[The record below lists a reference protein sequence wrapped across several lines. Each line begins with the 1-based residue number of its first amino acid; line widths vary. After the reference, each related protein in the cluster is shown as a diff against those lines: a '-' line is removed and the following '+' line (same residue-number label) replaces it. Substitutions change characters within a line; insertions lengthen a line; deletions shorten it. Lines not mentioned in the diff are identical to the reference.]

1 MMMFLTGKK
10 QMSNEFISVHS
21 MSTSYSPKSSRTKI
35 SDDLY
40 QHIIALIESGT
51 FQIGQRVP
59 SIRALSLEL
68 GFGKNTVENVYSR
81 LIGDGY
87 LISKGPAGTYVA
99 SRSPTSESQSTTTSS
114 NSVMHQSIYDEGTT
128 FKKLQIGLPAIDLF
142 PRKYWSS
149 LFKRKIAE
157 THSSLFY
164 PHSTGLRKLRESITR
179 YAGLSRGILC
189 DPDQVFIS
197 SGFRGALNLLIRA
210 LTEPMDTVFLEDP
223 CFPPTLDIVRSSG
236 AHIVPVPVDTNGL
249 QISDALKRYPNV
261 KFIIVTAN
269 HQSPLG
275 CVLGD
280 DNRNT
285 LLDWSEKNGTFII
298 EDDYD
303 SEFRYDNKPLP
314 TLSSNKNYK
323 KANVIYIG
331 SFSKLINPNLRLGF
345 FIVPKCMIPKITD
358 FYQRFID
365 GFPILTQSVLS
376 EFMDSGNFAKHLNKM
391 RNNYKKRQIFLEKSL
406 DRYVSDIFHVKNFN
420 HGLNTLL
427 LLKNCFKC
435 DDLELMKVAQQ
446 ENFGIGCIS
455 NRQIERRDLSGLIL
469 SFSNLKTQEEA
480 YKIISDFDRVIRPY
494 VSSK

>member
-1 MMMFLTGKK
+1 
-10 QMSNEFISVHS
+10 MSNELINIDA
-21 MSTSYSPKSSRTKI
+21 MGTNYSPKSSRTGI
-35 SDDLY
+35 GDSLY
-40 QHIIALIESGT
+40 QQIISLIDSGT

-68 GFGKNTVENVYSR
+68 GVGKNTVESVYSR

-87 LISKGPAGTYVA
+87 LVSKGPSGTYVA
-99 SRSPTSESQSTTTSS
+99 NRSLPPESVHTKTAT
-114 NSVMHQSIYDEGTT
+114 NSFKHRSIYAEGTT

-142 PRKYWSS
+142 PAKYWSS
-149 LFKRKIAE
+149 LLKRKIAE
-157 THSSLFY
+157 THNSLFY
-164 PHSTGLRKLRESITR
+164 PHSTGLKKLKESITR
-179 YAGLSRGILC
+179 YVGLSRGIVC
-189 DPDQVFIS
+189 EPDQVFIS
-197 SGFRGALNLLIRA
+197 SGFRGALNLLMQA
-210 LTEPMDTVFLEDP
+210 LGEPDDTVFLEDP
-223 CFPPTLDIVRSSG
+223 CFPPTLDIVKSSG
-236 AHIVPVPVDTNGL
+236 AHIVAVPVDHNGM
-249 QISDALKRYPNV
+249 QISDALKNHPDV

-275 CVLGD
+275 YVLGD

-314 TLSSNKNYK
+314 ALTSLNNHRN
-323 KANVIYIG
+323 ANIIYIG
-331 SFSKLINPNLRLGF
+331 SFSKLINPDLRLGY
-345 FIVPKCMIPKITD
+345 FIVPKNMVPKITD
-358 FYQRFID
+358 FYQRWID

-391 RNNYKKRQIFLEKSL
+391 RMNYKKRQIFLQNAL
-406 DRYVSDIFHVKNFN
+406 NRYVSDIFHVKNFN

-435 DDLELMKVAQQ
+435 NDLALMKIAQK

-480 YKIISDFDRVIRPY
+480 YKIISDFNQVIRPY

>member
-1 MMMFLTGKK
+1 
-10 QMSNEFISVHS
+10 MSNELIDVYS
-21 MSTSYSPKSSRTKI
+21 MDTSYSPKSSRTGI
-35 SDDLY
+35 SDSLY
-40 QHIIALIESGT
+40 QQIIALIENGT
-51 FQIGQRVP
+51 FQMGQRVP

-87 LISKGPAGTYVA
+87 LVSRGPAGTYVA
-99 SRSPTSESQSTTTSS
+99 NHSLNNGNLPTKTST
-114 NSVMHQSIYDEGTT
+114 NSVTYQSIYTEGTT

-142 PRKYWSS
+142 PRKYWSN
-149 LFKRKIAE
+149 LLKRKIAE

-179 YAGLSRGILC
+179 YVGLSRGILC

-197 SGFRGALNLLIRA
+197 SGFRGALNLLMRA
-210 LTEPMDTVFLEDP
+210 LTEPKDTVFLEDP

-249 QISDALKRYPNV
+249 KISDALKRYPDV

-280 DNRNT
+280 NNRNI
-285 LLDWSEKNGTFII
+285 LLDWSEKNGTFVI

-314 TLSSNKNYK
+314 TLLSNNNYK
-323 KANVIYIG
+323 NANIIYIG
-331 SFSKLINPNLRLGF
+331 SFSKLINPNLRLGY
-345 FIVPKCMIPKITD
+345 FIVPKYMIAKITD
-358 FYQRFID
+358 FYQRWID

-391 RNNYKKRQIFLEKSL
+391 RNNYKKRQIFLQNSL
-406 DRYVSDIFHVKNFN
+406 NRYVSDIFHVKNFN

-427 LLKNCFKC
+427 LLKNCFQC
-435 DDLELMKVAQQ
+435 EDLELMKIAQQ
-446 ENFGIGCIS
+446 ENFGIGCLS
-455 NRQIERRDLSGLIL
+455 NRQIERRDLNGLIL

-480 YKIISDFDRVIRPY
+480 YKIISDFDRVMRPY

>member
-1 MMMFLTGKK
+1 
-10 QMSNEFISVHS
+10 MSNELINVYS
-21 MSTSYSPKSSRTKI
+21 MDTSYLPKSSRTGI
-35 SDDLY
+35 SDSLY
-40 QHIIALIESGT
+40 QQIIALIENGT

-59 SIRALSLEL
+59 SIRALSVEL

-87 LISKGPAGTYVA
+87 LVSRGPAGTYVA
-99 SRSPTSESQSTTTSS
+99 NHSLNNGNLPTKTSTNPVTY
-114 NSVMHQSIYDEGTT
+114 QSIYTEGTA

-142 PRKYWSS
+142 PRKYWSN
-149 LFKRKIAE
+149 LLKRKIAE

-179 YAGLSRGILC
+179 YVGLSRGILC

-197 SGFRGALNLLIRA
+197 SGFRGALNLLMRA
-210 LTEPMDTVFLEDP
+210 LTEPKDTVFLEDP

-249 QISDALKRYPNV
+249 QISDALKRYPDV

-280 DNRNT
+280 NNRNT
-285 LLDWSEKNGTFII
+285 LLDWSEKNGTFVI

-314 TLSSNKNYK
+314 TLLSDNNYK
-323 KANVIYIG
+323 KANIIYIG
-331 SFSKLINPNLRLGF
+331 SFSKLINPNLRLGY
-345 FIVPKCMIPKITD
+345 FIVPKYMITKITD
-358 FYQRFID
+358 FYQRWID

-391 RNNYKKRQIFLEKSL
+391 RNNYKKRQIFLQNSL
-406 DRYVSDIFHVKNFN
+406 NRYVSDIFHVKNFN

-427 LLKNCFKC
+427 LLKNCFQC
-435 DDLELMKVAQQ
+435 GDLELMKIAQQ
-446 ENFGIGCIS
+446 ENFGIGCLS
-455 NRQIERRDLSGLIL
+455 NRQIERRDLNGLIL

-480 YKIISDFDRVIRPY
+480 YKIISDFDRVMRPY